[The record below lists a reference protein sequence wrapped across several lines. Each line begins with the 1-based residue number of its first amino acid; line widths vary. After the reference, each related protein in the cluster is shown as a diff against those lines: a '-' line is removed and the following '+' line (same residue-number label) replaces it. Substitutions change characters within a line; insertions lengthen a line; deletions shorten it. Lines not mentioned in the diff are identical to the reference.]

1 MNTMIKILWIFWF
14 QLQLL
19 TIIRIIICL
28 PWAMGR
34 LNALYAWLLH
44 LSTFFFTIIVRG
56 WKNLTSV
63 HQLWIYIFS
72 NQKNVLDDDD
82 DELTTKP
89 FQFFQQTLTM
99 FILFMASYWVI
110 IFDINIFS
118 FINSKRIDIILY
130 EIIKSE
136 NYFVKYE
143 WQN

>member
-63 HQLWIYIFS
+63 HQLWPRFGWWWWWADNKTFPIFPTNFDNVHFIYGQLLSYYLWYQHIFIHKFQTNRYNS
-72 NQKNVLDDDD
+72 VWNHKIG
-82 DELTTKP
+82 EL
-89 FQFFQQTLTM
+89 LC
-99 FILFMASYWVI
+99 
-110 IFDINIFS
+110 
-118 FINSKRIDIILY
+118 
-130 EIIKSE
+130 
-136 NYFVKYE
+136 
-143 WQN
+143 